1 MESIFLTI
9 KKMLGLDPEYD
20 AFNLDILVDI
30 NSALMSLNQLGVGPT
45 SGFTVTGEDETW
57 EDLLGSA
64 SNLEA
69 VKSYIFLK
77 VKTMFDAPSSSYAL
91 DSLNKMIAEHEWRI
105 MIQVENQSHS

>member
-1 MESIFLTI
+1 MDSIFLTI
-9 KKMLGLDPEYD
+9 KKMLGLDPDYD

-30 NSALMSLNQLGVGPT
+30 NSALMSLNQLGVGPI
-45 SGFTVTGEDETW
+45 SGFTVTGENETW
-57 EDLLGSA
+57 TDLLGEV

-77 VKTMFDAPSSSYAL
+77 VKSMFDAPSSSYAV

-105 MIQVENQSHS
+105 MIQAEHE